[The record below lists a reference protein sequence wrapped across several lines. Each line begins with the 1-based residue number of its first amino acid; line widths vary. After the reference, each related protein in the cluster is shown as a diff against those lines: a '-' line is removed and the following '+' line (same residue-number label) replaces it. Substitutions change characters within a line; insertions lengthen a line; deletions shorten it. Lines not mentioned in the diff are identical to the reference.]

1 MQGEKKE
8 IAVPEECLEALFV
21 LFLPRPDSH
30 NYAGPSERWSVSA
43 VVRVNDIIMPRSH
56 SK

>member
-30 NYAGPSERWSVSA
+30 DYAGPSERWSVSA
-43 VVRVNDIIMPRSH
+43 VVRVNDIIMP
-56 SK
+56 